1 MKYYIINLE
10 RLSDKECFRD
20 ASKEELRVLLTLISE
35 KGEYEDADALAR
47 LSHTSRARAISSL
60 AFWQDSGIILESDS
74 PVIKDSSITEEY
86 ETDETPEKS
95 ATEIA
100 RSIKDKGLS
109 ALLSEIARLMER
121 PMLSTSETKKIVTVY
136 TDYALNEEY
145 IITLAAFLK
154 ENGKLTVTK
163 LVSDAERLAK
173 KGLDCVEELEIY
185 LAKRSK
191 LSDAEWRYKRLIG
204 IYERALSPI
213 ESEMAEKWYCVFGYT
228 DEIIGYAFSITT
240 SRKNKLE
247 IHYMDAILTS
257 WHENG
262 CKTLEE
268 CEAAARKFSL
278 EWQEENAK
286 NDATKKTAGRKKQAE
301 KPRYGEFNVED
312 AFAKALMRSYG
323 SEENEEGD

>member
-1 MKYYIINLE
+1 MKHYIINLQGI
-10 RLSDKECFRD
+10 SDRDCFAD
-20 ASKEELRVLLTLISE
+20 ASKEELRVLVALISK
-35 KGEYEDADALAR
+35 KGGFEDADTLAALSR
-47 LSHTSRARAISSL
+47 TSRARAISSL
-60 AFWQDSGIILESDS
+60 AFWQDSGIILESDA
-74 PVIKDSSITEEY
+74 PEKKDSSITEEY
-86 ETDETPEKS
+86 ESCEEPEKS

-109 ALLSEIARLMER
+109 SLLSEIARLMDR
-121 PMLSTSETKKIVTVY
+121 PMLSTSETKRIVTVY

-154 ENGKLTVTK
+154 EKDKLTVTK

-191 LSDAEWRYKRLIG
+191 LSDAEWRYKKLIG
-204 IYERALSPI
+204 IYDRALSPL

-228 DEIIGYAFSITT
+228 DEIIGHAFSLTT

-257 WHENG
+257 WHESG

-278 EWQEENAK
+278 DWQEENSKGNAPK
-286 NDATKKTAGRKKQAE
+286 RTSGRGKQAE

-323 SEENEEGD
+323 SEENEDGD